1 MRHNLTITFVLIFIS
16 HSLYAQIVNIEGR
29 RMQTDS
35 TRFVLNN
42 DLYFS
47 FDSIDNDDLYQISN
61 DLSTQLKSKDLKKI
75 YFLIGN
81 YNLIHSAGSDLRDSW
96 LLHLRF
102 NYKLSSLFRIETFV
116 QSQYNEFSNINRRNL
131 VGAGVR
137 FKFASNENITFWT
150 YDDQRFVY
158 SLYLGNS
165 YMYEYEKID
174 AINTSFYNHR
184 NSTYLSFNASL
195 PKNNIEILNT
205 VYYQPLYE
213 DFSNYRILEQFKI
226 EIPISEKF
234 SINTAFNYSYL
245 SKTTLYEK
253 QSTASLSIGLGL
265 NI

>member
-1 MRHNLTITFVLIFIS
+1 MIRNLAITIILIFVS
-16 HSLYAQIVNIEGR
+16 QSLLAQIVNIEGR

-47 FDSIDNDDLYQISN
+47 FDSIDDNDLYLISN

-81 YNLIHSAGSDLRDSW
+81 YSLINSSGSDLRNSW

-102 NYKLSSLFRIETFV
+102 NYKLSRLFRIETFV

-137 FKFASNENITFWT
+137 FKLVSKEN
-150 YDDQRFVY
+150 V
-158 SLYLGNS
+158 SLYIGNS
-165 YMYEYEKID
+165 YMYEQEKID
-174 AINTSFYNHR
+174 AINAEFYNHR
-184 NSTYLSFNASL
+184 NSSYLSFNASI
-195 PKNNIEILNT
+195 PKSNIEILNT

-226 EIPISEKF
+226 EIPISDKF
-234 SINTAFNYSYL
+234 SINTTFNYSYL
-245 SKTTLYEK
+245 SKTEFYEK